1 MSQKPEIKY
10 IDIHSH
16 FNLPQFDGDL
26 TDAIA
31 KIEAE
36 GVATICVGTDL
47 VTSRRA
53 IEIAEMSGNIWA
65 VVGQHPTDTAEA
77 FDVEAFSEIATHEKV
92 VAIGECG
99 FDFFRTPKDGI
110 VGGQTIFEK
119 QKETFVQQIE
129 IAVKTGKP
137 LMIHSRPSSGSMD
150 AYEDTLNILS
160 NYPEVR
166 ANFHF
171 FVGDT
176 TIAKRALD
184 AGHTMSFDGP
194 ITFTHDYDEV
204 IIMLPLPAIMAETD
218 APFAAPEPYR
228 TSLKQTRDDGKI
240 TPARCEPWMVQ
251 EIVKKIAE
259 IRVQDNP
266 STTENEETVRLAM
279 LDNAKQFFKIL
290 L

>member
-1 MSQKPEIKY
+1 MSEKPEIKY

-16 FNLPQFDGDL
+16 FNLPQFEGDL
-26 TDAIA
+26 LSAIA
-31 KIEAE
+31 KMEAE
-36 GVATICVGTDL
+36 GVATICIGTDL
-47 VTSRRA
+47 ATSRRA
-53 IEIAEMSGNIWA
+53 IEIAEMSPNIWA
-65 VVGQHPTDTAEA
+65 VVGQHPTDTEEGFGSAA
-77 FDVEAFSEIATHEKV
+77 FLQLATHLKV
-92 VAIGECG
+92 IAIGECG
-99 FDFFRTPKDGI
+99 FDFFRTPKDSI

-119 QKETFVQQIE
+119 QKETFEQQIE
-129 IAVKTGKP
+129 LAVKTGKP
-137 LMIHSRPSSGSMD
+137 LMIHARPSAGNMD

-204 IIMLPLPAIMAETD
+204 IKMLPLTAIMAETD

-228 TSLKQTRDDGKI
+228 TALKQTRADGKI
-240 TPARCEPWMVQ
+240 TPARSEPWMVK
-251 EIVKKIAE
+251 EVVKKIAE
-259 IRVQDNP
+259 IRAQDNP
-266 STTENEETVRLAM
+266 NTTENEETVRLAI
-279 LDNAKQFFKIL
+279 LENAKQFFKIL